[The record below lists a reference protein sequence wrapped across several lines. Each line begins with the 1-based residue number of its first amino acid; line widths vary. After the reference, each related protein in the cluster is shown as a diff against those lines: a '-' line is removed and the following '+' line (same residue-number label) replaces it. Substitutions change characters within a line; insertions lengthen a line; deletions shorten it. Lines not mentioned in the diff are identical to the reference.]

1 MLAPYSASHNAN
13 AASMASS
20 AYGPP
25 VSHTPDGTARA
36 LESQT
41 KAYRNR
47 YAAPIGGDNFPNVT
61 GNRLQQLRDN
71 GLPSHY
77 NVDPAPP
84 TKYTQDSA
92 AKEHFRDKE
101 TIIAGINAEKAA
113 GGSEQHVQR
122 VVHVGEEEVE
132 LMREARRTSEL
143 ANFDTYVYSMVD
155 PRQPGAL
162 KWLNEVYPDFVAR
175 RIEQVQTDYEFALRN
190 QLIDQWGINDFQDL
204 KFKYMVDQG
213 HISGPKLQGNMPNK
227 INYTPGYLSP
237 WKFPHWLNTDKEKLG
252 LKLPFASAN
261 YGKRPTAVENW
272 SFAPR
277 TGTLQGDRSSLE
289 YAKAL
294 FRTEGAPAYDVG
306 RPGYSTP
313 QPPSTGGGANVS

>member
-1 MLAPYSASHNAN
+1 MEA
-13 AASMASS
+13 
-20 AYGPP
+20 
-25 VSHTPDGTARA
+25 
-36 LESQT
+36 QT

-47 YAAPIGGDNFPNVT
+47 YAEPIGGDDYPNADPT
-61 GNRLQQLRDN
+61 RIGELKAN

-101 TIIAGINAEKAA
+101 TIIAGINADDAA
-113 GGSEQHVQR
+113 DKVQR

-132 LMREARRTSEL
+132 LMREARRTAEL
-143 ANFDTYVYSMVD
+143 ENFDRYVYSMVD

-162 KWLNEVYPDFVAR
+162 KWLNEVYPDFVSR

-190 QLIDQWGINDFQDL
+190 QLIDQWGVNDFQDL

-213 HISGPKLQGNMPNK
+213 IISGPSLKPTSK
-227 INYTPGYLSP
+227 TKVNYTPGYLSP
-237 WKFPHWLNTDKEKLG
+237 WRFPHWLNTTKESEG
-252 LKLPFASAN
+252 LKLPFASAQF
-261 YGKRPTAVENW
+261 GKKPENPADW
-272 SFAPR
+272 SFEA
-277 TGTLQGDRSSLE
+277 GQGPLSGNRGSLE

-294 FRTEGAPAYDVG
+294 FRPKGAPELDIG
-306 RPGYSTP
+306 RPGYT
-313 QPPSTGGGANVS
+313 PPSTTPGPSG

>member
-13 AASMASS
+13 AAGMASS

-36 LESQT
+36 LEAQT

-47 YAAPIGGDNFPNVT
+47 YAEPIGGDDYPNADPS
-61 GNRLQQLRDN
+61 RISQMKAN
-71 GLPSHY
+71 GLPIHY

-101 TIIAGINAEKAA
+101 TIIAGINADDAA
-113 GGSEQHVQR
+113 NKVQR
-122 VVHVGEEEVE
+122 VVNVGEEEVE
-132 LMREARRTSEL
+132 LMREARRTAEL
-143 ANFDTYVYSMVD
+143 ENFDRYVYSMVD

-162 KWLNEVYPDFVAR
+162 KWLNEVYPDFVSR

-190 QLIDQWGINDFQDL
+190 QLIDQWGVNDFQDL

-213 HISGPKLQGNMPNK
+213 IIDGPTLKPTAK
-227 INYTPGYLSP
+227 TKVNYTPGYLSP
-237 WKFPHWLNTDKEKLG
+237 WKFPHWLNTDKENQG
-252 LKLPFASAN
+252 LKLPFASAQ
-261 YGKRPTAVENW
+261 YGKQPKDPTDW
-272 SFAPR
+272 SFAAD
-277 TGTLQGDRSSLE
+277 QGPLAGNRSSLE
-289 YAKAL
+289 YAQAL
-294 FRTEGAPAYDVG
+294 FRTKGNPDRDIG
-306 RPGYSTP
+306 RPGYSPPATP
-313 QPPSTGGGANVS
+313 PGPSG

>member
-25 VSHTPDGTARA
+25 VSHTPDGMARA
-36 LESQT
+36 LEAQT

-47 YAAPIGGDNFPNVT
+47 YAEPIGGDAYPNADP
-61 GNRLQQLRDN
+61 NQIQQLKTN
-71 GLPSHY
+71 GLPIHY

-113 GGSEQHVQR
+113 AGSEDKVQR

-132 LMREARRTSEL
+132 LMREARRTAEL

-175 RIEQVQTDYEFALRN
+175 RVEQVQTDYEFALRN

-213 HISGPKLQGNMPNK
+213 HISGPSLSVPAPQ
-227 INYTPGYLSP
+227 IISYTPGYLSP
-237 WKFPHWLNTDKEKLG
+237 WKFPHWLNTEKEKNG
-252 LKLPFASAN
+252 LKLPFSSAQ
-261 YGKRPTAVENW
+261 YGKKPTNPDDW
-272 SFAPR
+272 SFGAG
-277 TGTLQGDRSSLE
+277 TGPLQGNRSSLE
-289 YAKAL
+289 YAQAL
-294 FRTEGAPAYDVG
+294 FRTDGPPDRNVG
-306 RPGYSTP
+306 RPGYGPAAAPAPAS
-313 QPPSTGGGANVS
+313 S

>member
-47 YAAPIGGDNFPNVT
+47 YAEPIGGDNYPNASP
-61 GNRLQQLRDN
+61 GDLIALRNN

-101 TIIAGINAEKAA
+101 TIIAGINAEHEKE
-113 GGSEQHVQR
+113 GQKVQR

-213 HISGPKLQGNMPNK
+213 LISGPSLEQPPRPK

-261 YGKRPTAVENW
+261 YGKRPTAVDNW
-272 SFAPR
+272 SFTPK
-277 TGTLQGDRSSLE
+277 TGTLQGDRSSFE

-294 FRTEGAPAYDVG
+294 YRTDASRGNYDIGRPDFTPKAAAAPTGAETEG
-306 RPGYSTP
+306 
-313 QPPSTGGGANVS
+313 